1 MVVSINEEIHNI
13 VPEMMDSIEMTTV
26 DEEGGIWLGLEKQQ
40 VKELVNELQASI
52 NLGKEYSD

>member
-1 MVVSINEEIHNI
+1 
-13 VPEMMDSIEMTTV
+13 MMDSIEMTTV

-40 VKELVNELQASI
+40 VKELVNELQARI